1 VLRVYCSDICAVPRR
16 LFSAFSDYYF
26 TEIRF
31 IGEVMCGASAVAVLK
46 CIRFWSFGCEF
57 TFIQSKGDYFSYL
70 RMVYGKLDWWQG
82 LMLAGIDSLL
92 FNIL

>member
-1 VLRVYCSDICAVPRR
+1 MLRAYSPYICAVPRR

-46 CIRFWSFGCEF
+46 FKRFWSFV
-57 TFIQSKGDYFSYL
+57 L
-70 RMVYGKLDWWQG
+70 N
-82 LMLAGIDSLL
+82 SLL
-92 FNIL
+92 YDKVKIFAFLSLCSVTMSLEFSQMVL

>member
-1 VLRVYCSDICAVPRR
+1 MLRAYSPYISAVPRR

-46 CIRFWSFGCEF
+46 CLRLWSFGSEF
-57 TFIQSKGDYFSYL
+57 AYNNKVKLFSSVTMSL
-70 RMVYGKLDWWQG
+70 EFNQMVW
-82 LMLAGIDSLL
+82 
-92 FNIL
+92 